1 MTLHFPG
8 PEFERRAP
16 GAVGLDPDR
25 LREAVDY
32 AKVNDTSA
40 EQVRFELVDR
50 ERYDDSE
57 GEHGDII
64 GPMPERRGGANG
76 LVLKDGYPVV
86 EWGDTTRTDH
96 AFSVAKSVL
105 SLVAGVAHDRGL
117 FDVGDPVAE
126 TVDDGGFD
134 SPHNAAVTWKQLLQ
148 GTSEW
153 EGTLFDKPDAVDRNR
168 PVGKRPDAVGE
179 RGVRD
184 LREPGTYWEYNDVR
198 INRLSLSLLR
208 VLGDPVPEVFR
219 ESIAEPIGASGDW
232 EWHGYRNSTVE
243 VDGRP
248 VESVSGG
255 GHWGGG
261 LWIPTRDLAR
271 IGLLALAGGR
281 WDDERLVPE
290 SWIEASTTPCP
301 IKPTYGYLWWLNTGN
316 GLWPSAPESS
326 FAAIGHGR
334 NVLWIDPEHDLVAV
348 VRWLRAPEGEPGEG
362 YPLMDAFFERLLAA
376 VE

>member
-32 AKVNDTSA
+32 AKVNDTPA

-50 ERYDDSE
+50 ERYDESE

-76 LVLKDGYPVV
+76 LVLKDGYPVA

-134 SPHNAAVTWKQLLQ
+134 SPHNAAVTWEQLLQ

-168 PVGKRPDAVGE
+168 PVGKLPDAVGE

-184 LREPGTYWEYNDVR
+184 LVEPGTYWEYNDVR

-219 ESIAEPIGASGDW
+219 ESIADASGASGDW

-243 VDGRP
+243 VDGGP

-362 YPLMDAFFERLLAA
+362 SPLMDAFFERLLAA

>member
-32 AKVNDTSA
+32 AKVNDTPA

-50 ERYDDSE
+50 ERYDESE

-76 LVLKDGYPVV
+76 LVLKDGHPVA

-134 SPHNAAVTWKQLLQ
+134 SPHNAAVTWEQLLQ

-168 PVGKRPDAVGE
+168 PAGKLPDAVGE

-184 LREPGTYWEYNDVR
+184 LVEPGTYWEYNDVR

-208 VLGDPVPEVFR
+208 VLDDPVPEVFR
-219 ESIAEPIGASGDW
+219 ESIADPIGASGDW

>member
-1 MTLHFPG
+1 MALHFPD
-8 PEFERRAP
+8 EAFERRAP
-16 GAVGLDPDR
+16 EEVGLDPER
-25 LREAVDY
+25 VQEATDY
-32 AKVNDTSA
+32 AKVNDTPA
-40 EQVRFELVDR
+40 DQVRFDLAER
-50 ERYDDSE
+50 ERYDESE
-57 GEHGDII
+57 AEHGEII

-76 LVLKDGYPVV
+76 LVLREGYLVA

-117 FDVGDPVAE
+117 FDVSDPVRE

-134 SPHNAAVTWKQLLQ
+134 SPHNAKVTWEHLLQ

-168 PVGKRPDAVGE
+168 AVGKDASDVGE
-179 RGVRD
+179 HGVRE

-198 INRLSLSLLR
+198 INRLALSLLR
-208 VLGDPVPEVFR
+208 VLGEPLPQVLR
-219 ESIAEPIGASGDW
+219 ESMMDPIGASGNW
-232 EWHGYRNSTVE
+232 EWHGYRNSSVE

-248 VESVSGG
+248 IESVSGG

-271 IGLLALAGGR
+271 IGLIALARGR
-281 WDDERLVPE
+281 WSDERLVSE
-290 SWIEASTTPCP
+290 AWMEASTTPCP
-301 IKPTYGYLWWLNTGN
+301 IKPTYGYLWWLNTDRE
-316 GLWPSAPESS
+316 LWPSAPESS
-326 FAAIGHGR
+326 FAAIGHGH
-334 NVLWIDPEHDLVAV
+334 NVLWVDPEHDLVAV
-348 VRWLRAPEGEPGEG
+348 VRWLRDHEGEPRAD
-362 YPLMDAFFERLLAA
+362 YPVMDGFFERLLDA

>member
-316 GLWPSAPESS
+316 GLWSSAPESS

-334 NVLWIDPEHDLVAV
+334 NVLWIDPEHGLVAV

>member
-76 LVLKDGYPVV
+76 LVLKDGYPVA

-334 NVLWIDPEHDLVAV
+334 NVLWIDPEHGLVAV